1 LTSEYRRTIADYL
14 GSGQRTSPVLRWLKH
29 PFTSSSKTIM
39 NGTLRKLDALD
50 ARRRAIESAIKPGG
64 MSP

>member
-1 LTSEYRRTIADYL
+1 
-14 GSGQRTSPVLRWLKH
+14 
-29 PFTSSSKTIM
+29 M